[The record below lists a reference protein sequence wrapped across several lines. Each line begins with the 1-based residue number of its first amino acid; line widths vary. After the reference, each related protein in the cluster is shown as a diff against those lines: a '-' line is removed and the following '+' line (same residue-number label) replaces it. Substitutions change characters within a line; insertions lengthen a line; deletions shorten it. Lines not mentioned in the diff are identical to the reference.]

1 MHMIKKQWKPT
12 VLCNKKRAEKYT
24 TETGRAKLRLGTGDW
39 CPPSVT
45 RHKNERVGAFRSSGL
60 KENVQ
65 SQVTGDWSDSY
76 KKQTTPPKTKNEPSF
91 KYSSSLLSLDLL
103 LYASSQLV
111 GAPDSGVS
119 FCQFTMHT
127 EEFSNIMVLL
137 SNVIVCYLRFLAVQN
152 LLHHSD
158 IFP

>member
-12 VLCNKKRAEKYT
+12 VLCNKRRAEKYT

-45 RHKNERVGAFRSSGL
+45 RHKNERVGAFKSSGL

-65 SQVTGDWSDSY
+65 SQVTGQIPI
-76 KKQTTPPKTKNEPSF
+76 KNKQTNPPKTKNKPSF
-91 KYSSSLLSLDLL
+91 KYSFGLLSLDLL

-119 FCQFTMHT
+119 FCQFRMHT
-127 EEFSNIMVLL
+127 EKLSNIMVLL